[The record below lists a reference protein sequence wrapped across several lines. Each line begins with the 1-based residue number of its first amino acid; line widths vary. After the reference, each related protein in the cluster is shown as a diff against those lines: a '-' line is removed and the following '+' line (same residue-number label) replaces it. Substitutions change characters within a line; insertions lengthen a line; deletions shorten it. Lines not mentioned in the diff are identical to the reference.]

1 MYVSAKSSTNVYS
14 KYLFT
19 LLLNDILD
27 L

>member
-1 MYVSAKSSTNVYS
+1 MYALAKSSTNVYS
-14 KYLFT
+14 KYLFA